1 MVLWDWKTM
10 KKKRIIYSLSTRG
23 MYSELFNLCLAI
35 VYANHYQKHLK
46 LNTWLW
52 NSRIKKGWE
61 DYFEPTLDCSNNPF
75 SAQDKVYSNEKPWI
89 GKIYYKPKEFFSFYY
104 RLILNYIYRIL
115 YPHHLLTKDI
125 FEDMRSKEF
134 IHDILGEDA
143 FSLMAFSFKRMYI
156 LNNNTKEKLR
166 ERINFIGL
174 PGVYIGV
181 HIRRGDK
188 ITSKEMQEIR
198 LDKYVNAII
207 SHKSI
212 SSNVYIS
219 TDDTSIIKNIKEKL
233 HSYGFK
239 IYYNS
244 QNKSTGFIEV
254 EFNSASKQTRQE
266 ETLNVLLDMEVLIR
280 SKFFIGTY
288 TSNLSRVVPF
298 FLGLDKCISLDN
310 DWNIINSMNGM

>member
-1 MVLWDWKTM
+1 M
-10 KKKRIIYSLSTRG
+10 KKKRIIFSLSTRG

-35 VYANHYQKHLK
+35 VYAHHHQMDLK

-75 SAQDKVYSNEKPWI
+75 SAQDKVYTNEKPWM
-89 GKIYYKPKEFFSFYY
+89 GKIYYKPREFFTFYY
-104 RLILNYIYRIL
+104 RQILNSIYHIL
-115 YPHHLLTKDI
+115 HPYHLLTKDI
-125 FEDMRSKEF
+125 FENMRSKEY
-134 IHDILGEDA
+134 IYDILGKNA
-143 FSLMAFSFKRMYI
+143 FSLMAASFQQMYI

-166 ERINFIGL
+166 ERINYIGI
-174 PGVYIGV
+174 PCGYIGV

-188 ITSKEMQEIR
+188 ITSKEMQEIH

-207 SHKSI
+207 SHKEI

-219 TDDTSIIKNIKEKL
+219 TDDTSIIKRIKDKL
-233 HSYGFK
+233 HSFGFN

-244 QNKSTGFIEV
+244 LNNSTGFIEA
-254 EFNSASKQTRQE
+254 EFNSASKQKRQE
-266 ETLNVLLDMEVLIR
+266 ETLNVLLDMEVLVR

>member
-1 MVLWDWKTM
+1 M
-10 KKKRIIYSLSTRG
+10 KKDRIIYSLSTRG

-35 VYANHYQKHLK
+35 VYANHHQKHLK

-75 SAQDKVYSNEKPWI
+75 SAQDKVYTNERPWI

-104 RLILNYIYRIL
+104 GLFLNYIYHIL
-115 YPHHLLTKDI
+115 HPHHLLTKDV

-134 IHDILGEDA
+134 IHDILGKDA
-143 FSLMAFSFKRMYI
+143 FCLMALTFKQMYVI
-156 LNNNTKEKLR
+156 NNNTKDYLGKRKDILE
-166 ERINFIGL
+166 IPDN
-174 PGVYIGV
+174 YIGV

-198 LDKYVNAII
+198 LDKYVKAII
-207 SHKSI
+207 NYKSI
-212 SSNVYIS
+212 SSNVFIA
-219 TDDTSIIKNIKEKL
+219 TDDTSIINDIKEKL
-233 HSYGFK
+233 YPHGFN
-239 IYYNS
+239 IFFNR
-244 QNKSTGFIEV
+244 QNHSTGFNEAI
-254 EFNSASKQTRQE
+254 FNKASKQARRE
-266 ETLNVLLDMEVLIR
+266 ETINVLFDMDVLIH
-280 SKFFIGTY
+280 SNFFIGTY

>member
-35 VYANHYQKHLK
+35 VYANHHQKHLK

-52 NSRIKKGWE
+52 NSRIKNGWE

-75 SAQDKVYSNEKPWI
+75 SAQDKVYTNEKPWF

-104 RLILNYIYRIL
+104 RLILNYIYHIL
-115 YPHHLLTKDI
+115 HPNHLLTKDI
-125 FEDMRSKEF
+125 FKVMRSKEF
-134 IHDILGEDA
+134 IHVILGENA
-143 FSLMAFSFKRMYI
+143 FSLMASTFKQLYV
-156 LNNNTKEKLR
+156 LNNHTKNHLKQRIDGLR
-166 ERINFIGL
+166 L
-174 PGVYIGV
+174 PNDYIGV

-188 ITSKEMQEIR
+188 IASKEMQEIR
-198 LDKYVNAII
+198 LDKYINAII
-207 SHKSI
+207 THKDI
-212 SSNVYIS
+212 CSNVYIA
-219 TDDTSIIKNIKEKL
+219 TDDISIINIIKEKL
-233 HSYGFK
+233 LSFGFN
-239 IYYNS
+239 IFYNS
-244 QNKSTGFIEV
+244 QNKSTGFIEAD
-254 EFNSASKQTRQE
+254 FNSTSKQTRQE
-266 ETLNVLLDMEVLIR
+266 ETLNVLLDMEVLIH
-280 SKFFIGTY
+280 SNFFIGTY

>member
-1 MVLWDWKTM
+1 M
-10 KKKRIIYSLSTRG
+10 KKDRIIYSLSTRG

-35 VYANHYQKHLK
+35 LYARHHQQYLG

-75 SAQDKVYSNEKPWI
+75 SAQDKVYTNEKPWI

-104 RLILNYIYRIL
+104 RLVLNHIYHFL
-115 YPHHLLTKDI
+115 HPNHLMTKDI

-134 IHDILGEDA
+134 IHDVLGRNA
-143 FSLMAFSFKRMYI
+143 FILMASSFKQMYA
-156 LNNNTKEKLR
+156 LNKDTKDYLTQITDSLR
-166 ERINFIGL
+166 L
-174 PGVYIGV
+174 PADYIGV

-198 LDKYVNAII
+198 LDKYINTIVNY
-207 SHKSI
+207 KSI
-212 SSNVYIS
+212 SSNVYIA
-219 TDDTSIIKNIKEKL
+219 TDDTSIINGIKEKL
-233 HSYGFK
+233 CPHGFN
-239 IYYNS
+239 IFYNC
-244 QNKSTGFIEV
+244 QNQSTGFCEAD
-254 EFNSASKQTRQE
+254 FNNASKQARKE
-266 ETLNVLLDMEVLIR
+266 ETLNVLLDMEILIH
-280 SKFFIGTY
+280 SSYFIGTY

-298 FLGLDKCISLDN
+298 FLGLDKCVSLDN

>member
-1 MVLWDWKTM
+1 M

-61 DYFEPTLDCSNNPF
+61 DYFEPTLDYSNNPF

-134 IHDILGEDA
+134 IHDILGKDA
-143 FSLMAFSFKRMYI
+143 FNLMAFTFKQMYV
-156 LNNNTKEKLR
+156 LNHNTKDYLSNRRNDLKLP
-166 ERINFIGL
+166 ND
-174 PGVYIGV
+174 YIGV

-188 ITSKEMQEIR
+188 ITSKEMEEIR
-198 LDKYVNAII
+198 LDKYVNTII
-207 SHKSI
+207 NYKKI
-212 SSNVYIS
+212 SSNVFIA
-219 TDDTSIIKNIKEKL
+219 TDDTSIINDVKEKL
-233 HSYGFK
+233 HPHGFN
-239 IYYNS
+239 IFYNI
-244 QNKSTGFIEV
+244 QNQSTGFNETI
-254 EFNSASKQTRQE
+254 FNHASKQTRRK
-266 ETLNVLLDMEVLIR
+266 ETINVLLDMDVLIH